1 MCAQAVP
8 GWVGRSGSLCARAF
22 LLTAAKVSVC
32 SVRREQVS
40 AGFIEGSDITVR
52 NNETMMIANAGD
64 VTRPYQY
71 EPRIK

>member
-1 MCAQAVP
+1 MP

-32 SVRREQVS
+32 SVRRGQVS
-40 AGFIEGSDITVR
+40 AGFSEGSDITVR
-52 NNETMMIANAGD
+52 NNETMMIANTGD
-64 VTRPYQY
+64 VTRPHQL